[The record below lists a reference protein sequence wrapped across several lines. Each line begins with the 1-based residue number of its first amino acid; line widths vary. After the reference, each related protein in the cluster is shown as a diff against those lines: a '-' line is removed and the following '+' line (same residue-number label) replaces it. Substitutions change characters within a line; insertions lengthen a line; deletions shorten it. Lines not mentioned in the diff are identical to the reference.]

1 MNKKE
6 KYNYFEEFKKVAD
19 YIVKSAN
26 VLKDIME
33 NFNIEKLNTDI
44 HEVHKLENEADR
56 IVHQIRTYLIK
67 DFLPPIDREDI
78 ALISHKIDDIE
89 DGVDEVLINVK
100 ILDIYEIKLEVM
112 ELIDILVKCTEA
124 VKVIF
129 IEFKN
134 FKNIELIN
142 QKIVYVNELE
152 EQGDRVYEKLMT
164 LLYKN
169 EKDPINLIKWTS
181 IYNCLEE
188 TIDRCEE
195 IGDCIQDVLMK
206 NS

>member
-1 MNKKE
+1 MIKKE

-19 YIVKSAN
+19 YIVESAN

-44 HEVHKLENEADR
+44 HEVHKLENEADK
-56 IVHQIRTYLIK
+56 IVHQMRSYLIK

-89 DGVDEVLINVK
+89 DGVDEILINVK
-100 ILDIYEIKLEVM
+100 ILDIYEIKPEVM
-112 ELIDILVKCTEA
+112 ELIDILVKCAEA

-129 IEFKN
+129 VEFKN

-152 EQGDRVYEKLMT
+152 EQGDRTYEKLMT

-169 EKDPINLIKWTS
+169 EKDPINLIKWTN
-181 IYNCLEE
+181 IYNCLED